1 MIRGPGSV
9 AALRP
14 AEQFALHTLIDL
26 ARLLPVEDLAADVVR
41 LEVTDRPDR
50 NRDLSGW
57 IAAGWGFEPAD
68 GMVRVPRAALARIA
82 EIAGAVQEQRTRA
95 ADRFGRVPSEE
106 NELVQAAR
114 EREPV
119 VSLAAQG
126 LQRAA
131 MAAAGRRQMRLAAPW
146 PRGPRWAAAGTPDL
160 HGVAWRPRFPVPPP
174 DHPGPTGPRPPPL
187 P

>member
-14 AEQFALHTLIDL
+14 AEQFALHVLIDL
-26 ARLLPVEDLAADVVR
+26 ARLIPVEDPAADVVR
-41 LEVTDRPDR
+41 VDVTDRPDG

-57 IAAGWGFEPAD
+57 VAARWGIEPSD
-68 GMVRVPRAALARIA
+68 GVVRVPRAALARIA
-82 EIAGAVQEQRTRA
+82 EIAGAVREQRTSA
-95 ADRFGRVPSEE
+95 AGRFGRVPSEE

-119 VSLAAQG
+119 VSLAAQA

-131 MAAAGRRQMRLAAPW
+131 IAAAGRRQMRLGAPRPARPPGAAPPTPPSARGRRGA
-146 PRGPRWAAAGTPDL
+146 PRARAG
-160 HGVAWRPRFPVPPP
+160 ARR
-174 DHPGPTGPRPPPL
+174 
-187 P
+187 